1 MFEKFNTHM
10 KKYLFICFLLISVNT
25 LISQTPKFKWGP
37 LQESKHTQDYGSI
50 GGNKNGYYSTGSA
63 KHGWW
68 IFGNW
73 ENTINK
79 YDIKHELVATRE
91 YNYKMGKEK
100 LKFTGDRFFINN
112 NLHVFASKYN
122 SKKDVN
128 KIYKKTFNADLSE
141 ETEWEEFEE
150 IASKKEK
157 NANAFNFIRSE
168 DDTKVMLYINNPE
181 DKKKKKESVTY
192 KVYDNNLKKIWEKEL
207 EFEFDDKK
215 FFISNYSI
223 TNEGQVV
230 LLGRNNLNKKDAEK
244 GKPKY
249 NYVIFLY
256 DNAKNALEQFDV
268 SLGTNYINDI
278 SYTIDN
284 ENKKLLITGFY
295 ANKNTGT
302 LTGVFYQRIDMASKK
317 VDIENTK
324 EFERD
329 FLLDHLS
336 ESKVDKNKEISNH
349 YDIRQLVRRDD
360 GGLVMVA
367 EYYMM
372 YVTSTTTRSGN
383 TTYTTYTYHY
393 YYNDIIL
400 FNIDK
405 EGKIGWSITIPK
417 IQYSTNDGGY
427 YSSYLLSVEKD
438 KMIFLYYDNEEN
450 FNKNSKKKSKNRLK
464 IEVKSMTNMYKA
476 VLAMAVVDYEGNL
489 SREIVMKSRKERKLK
504 SKDPIFIPKETTIL
518 EGDNI
523 LVKSI
528 IGNYYQYG
536 FLTFEGESEN
546 NDNEK

>member
-1 MFEKFNTHM
+1 MFEKFDKHM
-10 KKYLFICFLLISVNT
+10 KKHLLTCFLLIAVNT
-25 LISQTPKFKWGP
+25 LIAQRPKFKWGP
-37 LQESKHTQDYGSI
+37 IQESKNTQDFGSI

-73 ENTINK
+73 EKTINK
-79 YDIKHELVATRE
+79 YDMKHELVSTRE
-91 YNYKMGKEK
+91 YYYKMGKEK
-100 LKFTGDRFFINN
+100 LKFTGDGFFINN

-141 ETEWEEFEE
+141 ESEWEEFEE

-168 DDTKVMLYINNPE
+168 DESKVMLYINNPE

-192 KVYDNNLKKIWEKEL
+192 KVYDNNLKKLWEKEL

-215 FFISNYSI
+215 FLVSNYSI
-223 TNEGQVV
+223 TNNGQVV
-230 LLGRNNLNKKDAEK
+230 LLGKKNLNKKDAEK
-244 GKPKY
+244 GKPNYK
-249 NYVIFLY
+249 YVIFLY
-256 DNAKNALEQFDV
+256 DNDKNALEQFDV

-284 ENKKLLITGFY
+284 DNKKLLITGFY

-302 LTGVFYQRIDMASKK
+302 LSGVFYQRIDMVSKT
-317 VDIENTK
+317 VEIENTK

-329 FLLDHLS
+329 FLLDHLK

-372 YVTSTTTRSGN
+372 YVTSTTTRNGN
-383 TTYTTYTYHY
+383 TSTTTYTYHY

-405 EGKIGWSITIPK
+405 DGKIGWSVTVPK

-464 IEVKSMTNMYKA
+464 IEVKSMTNIHKA
-476 VLAMAVVDYEGNL
+476 VLAMAVVDYDGNL

-504 SKDPIFIPKETTIL
+504 SKDPIFIPKETIVL

-528 IGNYYQYG
+528 LGSYYQYG
-536 FLTFEGESEN
+536 FLTFEGEGK
-546 NDNEK
+546 NDGDDK